1 MTFIERKLGMEEER
15 HTFPR
20 RAGPGYRCW
29 QHFGVFMFVN
39 GREGKTGGYDGES
52 EKIEAALGLRKKCVS
67 DFRLIADFH
76 CE

>member
-1 MTFIERKLGMEEER
+1 MTFIEGKLGMEEER

-39 GREGKTGGYDGES
+39 GREGKTGGEYDGWGER
-52 EKIEAALGLRKKCVS
+52 EN
-67 DFRLIADFH
+67 
-76 CE
+76 